1 MSAFIVR
8 LKDQAVNYGPFAFAA
23 DAEEFAQFLSREV
36 DPAFVEPLRSPTT
49 ELLGWWRTRSGLDEE
64 VPF

>member
-1 MSAFIVR
+1 MSFIVR
-8 LKDQAVNYGPFAFAA
+8 LRDQQGTYGPFATNGE
-23 DAEEFAQFLSREV
+23 AEEFAQFLSREV

-49 ELLGWWRTRSGLDEE
+49 ELLGWWRMRSGLNEE